1 MFIERGAGAKGVI
14 VPPSIADFQIDFDA
28 LEQALNE
35 HTKAVVVNSPNNPS
49 GAVYSEQ
56 TVRQLAALLREKEK
70 QYGHPIYL
78 VSDEP
83 YREIVYDGVQ
93 VPFVPNYYDD
103 TIVCYSYS
111 KSLSLPG
118 ERIGY
123 VSGAAAGGRQRGSV
137 CGGVR
142 RGPCTGLCMR
152 AQPVPARGGAL
163 RGTDRGYFGLP
174 DQP

>member
-1 MFIERGAGAKGVI
+1 MSLSCWRRI
-14 VPPSIADFQIDFDA
+14 FQIDFAA
-28 LEQALNE
+28 LAQALNAR
-35 HTKAVVVNSPNNPS
+35 TKAIVINSPNNPS

-56 TVRQLAALLREKEK
+56 TIRRLAGLLAEKEE

-83 YREIVYDGVQ
+83 YREIIYDGIEA
-93 VPFVPNYYDD
+93 PFVPQYYEN

-123 VSGAAAGGRQRGSV
+123 VLVPPQAARAGLCVRAQSVPACSGAL
-137 CGGVR
+137 CGPDKR
-142 RGPCTGLCMR
+142 
-152 AQPVPARGGAL
+152 
-163 RGTDRGYFGLP
+163 YYGLP
-174 DQP
+174 NQPRSAL